1 MNTPKTLKSALES
14 GYRLKKMN
22 YKNSSKCRV
31 DVEPR
36 FYKAGMKAILSFW
49 ISSAYIKRTYPKFYN
64 TSFA

>member
-1 MNTPKTLKSALES
+1 MATPKTLNSALNS
-14 GYRLKKMN
+14 GYKLRKLN
-22 YKNSSKCRV
+22 YKTSKKCRV

-49 ISSAYIKRTYPKFYN
+49 ISSAYFKRNYPTFYS